1 MRISALQVSLVTIL
15 ERSDLYHQR
24 PISKK
29 GDCFKS
35 VSTLSLLIS
44 PNHQI
49 HLQSASLSQSHKYV
63 TMFALL
69 LVILVD
75 LYQIDLLSSCSIT
88 SFSKSMSSTLRE
100 GTLKNSE
107 PWIISI
113 GIATS
118 SPSEAFQGVWAK
130 PFRAWS
136 HRSAR
141 WTTVK
146 QFEEEGGAEDEDQ
159 NEDKEEDEDED

>member
-1 MRISALQVSLVTIL
+1 
-15 ERSDLYHQR
+15 
-24 PISKK
+24 
-29 GDCFKS
+29 
-35 VSTLSLLIS
+35 
-44 PNHQI
+44 
-49 HLQSASLSQSHKYV
+49 
-63 TMFALL
+63 
-69 LVILVD
+69 
-75 LYQIDLLSSCSIT
+75 
-88 SFSKSMSSTLRE
+88 MSSTLRE
-100 GTLKNSE
+100 RTLKNGE

-136 HRSAR
+136 YLAISVIEAAHPLHGRSHRSAR

-159 NEDKEEDEDED
+159 NEDKDEDEWKDEDEDKDECKDEDEDEDECKDGDMNWLMMKVAFFRNMAATIVLQFYCDGSVSKVWLCRWNLFQDL